1 VVSELERKTKP
12 HGAVIQWFQSVPFD
26 PVAIQAVVIAQLQ
39 AGAEKTRLQDSPKC
53 KEIEHW
59 IDEIMRTFAVLPIDG
74 SIFRDWARLM
84 VGKSSDQSEDAM
96 IAATARA
103 NGLTVATRNEKDFA
117 QFGIEVFN
125 PFTVAK

>member
-1 VVSELERKTKP
+1 
-12 HGAVIQWFQSVPFD
+12 
-26 PVAIQAVVIAQLQ
+26 LQ
-39 AGAEKTRLQDSPKC
+39 AGAEKTQLQDPPKG
-53 KEIEHW
+53 KEIELW

-84 VGKSSDQSEDAM
+84 VGTSSDQFEDAM

-103 NGLTVATRNEKDFA
+103 NGLSVATRNVKDLA
-117 QFGIEVFN
+117 QFGIEVCN